1 MIETIWRKDFQNSV
15 EKTAR
20 AKGNYQ
26 DMETAKNVQ
35 RSGSLFRRFKVEG
48 KGYSPDIFSEL
59 QREPVRCIALSS
71 SALLTAIE
79 EGERMKNGSFQSLFN
94 RSAAG
99 ATRSKRRPLET
110 IFCCVV
116 TKETINSQQFSR
128 PAA

>member
-1 MIETIWRKDFQNSV
+1 MIETIWRRDFQNSV

-35 RSGSLFRRFKVEG
+35 RSRSLFRRFKVEG

-59 QREPVRCIALSS
+59 QREPTQLTKLSS

-79 EGERMKNGSFQSLFN
+79 EGERMKNASFQSLFN
-94 RSAAG
+94 RSEPQ

-110 IFCCVV
+110 IFRCCGDQRNDV
-116 TKETINSQQFSR
+116 SR

>member
-35 RSGSLFRRFKVEG
+35 RSRSLFRRFKVEG

-59 QREPVRCIALSS
+59 QHEPTQ
-71 SALLTAIE
+71 LTKFGA
-79 EGERMKNGSFQSLFN
+79 KLGS
-94 RSAAG
+94 
-99 ATRSKRRPLET
+99 
-110 IFCCVV
+110 
-116 TKETINSQQFSR
+116 
-128 PAA
+128 